1 MREYSA
7 AELDL
12 MAKAFERARALKIEA
27 LNSENL
33 LLAAEIVESLVNGIA
48 EAIAW
53 GERDL
58 ERLVSAA
65 LSKAEPPT
73 REAVD

>member
-12 MAKAFERARALKIEA
+12 MANAFERARALKIEA

-65 LSKAEPPT
+65 LSKAEPPA
-73 REAVD
+73 REALD